1 MNDRNVDQL
10 LAAWIEHGPTV
21 APDRVSVEARRE
33 IRRTRQSAGPGLWL
47 AQQSADMNTLAMV
60 GVAMAIV
67 AVVTLGGISLSSAL
81 LPGDPGPSSIP
92 TESPSPSAAPPSP
105 STPASASERPS
116 PSPSAS
122 DRPSPAPGFSRFT
135 STIHGI
141 SIDYPAGWQIRRATE
156 PWTEGEPTS
165 DRVPGLNFH
174 SPAADVIFH
183 PTLGERLYIAL
194 ASRPSGSTQA
204 DLLAETRVCG
214 EEPGGGGSFAVD
226 GASAFD
232 WYCGSY
238 KVAVTTD
245 SRGYLILVVVASGEP
260 GLRETYDFDWIQA
273 ELVETVDLRPEEA
286 VR

>member
-33 IRRTRQSAGPGLWL
+33 IRRTPQSAGPGLWL
-47 AQQSADMNTLAMV
+47 AQQYADMNTLARV

-67 AVVTLGGISLSSAL
+67 AVVTLVGISLSSAP

-92 TESPSPSAAPPSP
+92 TESPVESPSP
-105 STPASASERPS
+105 SPSASERPS
-116 PSPSAS
+116 PS
-122 DRPSPAPGFSRFT
+122 PGFSRFT

-156 PWTEGEPTS
+156 PWTEGE
-165 DRVPGLNFH
+165 LNFD

-183 PTLGERLYIAL
+183 PTLGKRLYIAL
-194 ASRPSGSTQA
+194 ASRPSGSTQFDQI
-204 DLLAETRVCG
+204 DLLAKTRVC
-214 EEPGGGGSFAVD
+214 EEGGGGGSFAVD

-232 WYCGSY
+232 WYCGNY
-238 KVAVTTD
+238 KVAVTTG

-273 ELVETVDLRPEEA
+273 ELLETVDLRPQEA